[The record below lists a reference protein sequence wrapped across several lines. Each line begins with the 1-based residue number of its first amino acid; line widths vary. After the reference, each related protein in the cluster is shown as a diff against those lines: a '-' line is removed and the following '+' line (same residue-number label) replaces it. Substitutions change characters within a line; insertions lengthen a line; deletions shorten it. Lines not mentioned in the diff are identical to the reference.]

1 MKLVMYLCF
10 NINSGRNTKGNR
22 DFFLIKGNVNISD
35 WDLALT
41 FYCKYLGKNEK
52 NMVYNKKTPKLPA
65 EWTNSIHAFSHFH
78 RDVNQ
83 FKYLK

>member
-35 WDLALT
+35 WDLALN
-41 FYCKYLGKNEK
+41 LLLQIPRE
-52 NMVYNKKTPKLPA
+52 
-65 EWTNSIHAFSHFH
+65 E
-78 RDVNQ
+78 
-83 FKYLK
+83 